1 MEARGFEYG
10 DHVRA
15 VLLAA
20 GLDAQ
25 LQHHLADLQALTVP
39 RGADPPLAG
48 AAAAGPGAAPAAA
61 ALTMC
66 TLTEDGSMTWCL
78 ARRPG
83 DGGDVTDAIATVR
96 AAVDGLPGVQTGR
109 IHVDMVSGLTAT
121 EVCERLA
128 AAASPELIGLD
139 EFARLLGVERPE
151 FDRLRD
157 EDPALPRAV
166 RQGLW
171 RRDAAQ
177 RYTAAGTGP
186 TG

>member
-1 MEARGFEYG
+1 MPRSATP
-10 DHVRA
+10 
-15 VLLAA
+15 
-20 GLDAQ
+20 
-25 LQHHLADLQALTVP
+25 DLRPQALTVTL
-39 RGADPPLAG
+39 RADPPLDAAAAARLAGGG
-48 AAAAGPGAAPAAA
+48 AAAPPAMWTHPPAGA
-61 ALTMC
+61 
-66 TLTEDGSMTWCL
+66 MTWCL